1 MCIKVLWNFFF
12 FIFKGV
18 ELDLT
23 QCLKTIT
30 LLLQQLNTQALS
42 EADQIK
48 LLNMV
53 EPGFSSS
60 KTTLSSGWTKP
71 VENKFLSASLPLLS
85 EC

>member
-23 QCLKTIT
+23 QCLQTIKV
-30 LLLQQLNTQALS
+30 LLQQLNTHALS

-53 EPGFSSS
+53 EPD
-60 KTTLSSGWTKP
+60 
-71 VENKFLSASLPLLS
+71 
-85 EC
+85 